1 MPKPKAAP
9 ISIREANPPKEEVGG
24 ETGDANLG
32 PVAGGALVAED
43 GAVECVAEALLAFE
57 LAGV

>member
-1 MPKPKAAP
+1 M
-9 ISIREANPPKEEVGG
+9 REANPPKEEVGG

-32 PVAGGALVAED
+32 PVAGGALVEGD
-43 GAVECVAEALLAFE
+43 GAVECVPEAPLALAFAFAVE